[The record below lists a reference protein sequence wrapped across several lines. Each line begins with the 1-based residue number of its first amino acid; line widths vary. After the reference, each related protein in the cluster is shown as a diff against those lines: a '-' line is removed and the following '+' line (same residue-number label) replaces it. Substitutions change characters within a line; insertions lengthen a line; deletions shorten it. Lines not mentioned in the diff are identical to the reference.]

1 MHPQQDES
9 VADNP
14 RAAPL
19 PRKRTAPFIDPRAFG
34 LVKPVYSVPETLELL
49 HIGRTDFY
57 KRVKRREIKITKRG
71 KTSLVYA
78 IDMAAYLTK
87 LRSGT

>member
-1 MHPQQDES
+1 VHPQQHDS

-14 RAAPL
+14 RAAPS

-34 LVKPVYSVPETLELL
+34 LAKPVYSVPETLELL

-57 KRVKRREIKITKRG
+57 KRVKRGEIKITKRG
-71 KTSLVYA
+71 KASLVFA
-78 IDMAAYLTK
+78 IDIAAYLTD
-87 LRSGT
+87 LRNAA